1 MAIQKA
7 ALLRQIARLTA
18 SQCTQLGVKGPYR
31 GPRSGVEAA
40 KAIEAWLG
48 DGVLYDAE
56 GNEISLGDMES
67 MFATEGDPME
77 LTLHAGAPMAAEAE
91 EAPAEEPAAAPAEA
105 PAAASIRSM
114 IRQEMASRSMPAVPR
129 VVASTTKSRTTKWF
143 NTDEDKK
150 YAGHWLNA
158 KFWKSE
164 TSQKWL
170 NDYAGGYGM
179 KTTQIEGGVDGTLGG
194 YTVPDPL
201 EAAIIEARQEFGV
214 ARRICRVFQTSSDS
228 DKIPTKTALPTV
240 YYPGEAT
247 AITESN
253 ATYGQ
258 VSATIVKRAVLVK
271 YSSELFADSV
281 IAIADD
287 LAENAGRVLG
297 IREDNEFLNGADNAD
312 WGGVAGL
319 DYTSHTA
326 VTGGATWAALTLAN
340 FATVVGTLGDK
351 YHAGAS
357 WIMSRSF
364 FGQVVLRVL
373 AAAGGNTFESIAAGA
388 TGGGMLLGYPIHF
401 SDQAKTSS
409 AVSQEN
415 CYFGDWRSGSVFADR
430 AGIQM
435 ATSEHLGFAEDE
447 IAIRVTARYDIIN
460 HDGSAFI
467 SLDTAAS

>member
-7 ALLRQIARLTA
+7 ALLRQITRLTA
-18 SQCTQLGVKGPYR
+18 GQCTQLGVKGPYR

-67 MFATEGDPME
+67 MFASEGDPME
-77 LTLHAGAPMAAEAE
+77 LTLHAGAPMAEEE
-91 EAPAEEPAAAPAEA
+91 EAPAEAPAAAPAEA

-129 VVASTTKSRTTKWF
+129 ITASTTKSRTTKWF

-150 YAGHWLNA
+150 HAGHWLNA

-164 TSQKWL
+164 SSQKWL
-170 NDYAGGYGM
+170 NDYAGGRYGA
-179 KTTQIEGGVDGTLGG
+179 KTQVEGTTTLGG
-194 YTVPDPL
+194 FTVPDPL

-214 ARRICRVFQTSSDS
+214 ARRICRVFQASSDT

-240 YYPGEAT
+240 YYPGEAV
-247 AITESN
+247 AITEST

-258 VSATIVKRAVLVK
+258 VSATITKRAVLVK
-271 YSSELFADSV
+271 YSSELLADSV
-281 IAIADD
+281 LAIADD
-287 LAENAGRVLG
+287 LAENAGRALG
-297 IREDNEFLNGADNAD
+297 IRADAEFINGD
-312 WGGVAGL
+312 GSSGYG
-319 DYTSHTA
+319 T
-326 VTGGATWAALTLAN
+326 VTGIEADTHTDVPGSGSSWGALALAD
-340 FATVVGTLGDK
+340 FASCVGGLGDK

-357 WIMSRSF
+357 WVMSRSF
-364 FGQVVLRVL
+364 FGSVVLRVL
-373 AAAGGNTFESIAAGA
+373 AAAGGNTFESISAGA

-401 SDQAKTSS
+401 SDQAPTSTS
-409 AVSQEN
+409 GTDQV
-415 CYFGDWRSGSVFADR
+415 CWFGDWRSGVVFADR
-430 AGIQM
+430 AGVQM

-447 IAIRVTARYDIIN
+447 IAIRVTSRYDIQV
-460 HDGSAFI
+460 HDENSYV
-467 SLDTAAS
+467 SMSTT